1 MIFFFF
7 LISNE
12 VRTKH
17 EQVRGLAM
25 HVLLIQGAV
34 KHFNV
39 ASSTVNVLFMFHGEL
54 DNQIFALIA
63 EGRELLGQGIEA
75 GILGGLNTWGRERF
89 CSSQNILNVSSVL
102 DPVMC

>member
-1 MIFFFF
+1 
-7 LISNE
+7 
-12 VRTKH
+12 
-17 EQVRGLAM
+17 M

-89 CSSQNILNVSSVL
+89 CSNFCSSQNILKVSSVL